1 MTINDVVKY
10 RESFLQAVDRYTGL
24 IPERRGIITD
34 VYTQD
39 LVRVRWFDGRSRV
52 VSCKSIEVAQCD

>member
-1 MTINDVVKY
+1 MTLHDTVKY
-10 RESFLQAVDRYTGL
+10 RDSFLRSVDRDSGL

-39 LVRVRWFDGRSRV
+39 LVRVRWLDGRSRV
-52 VSCKSIEVAQCD
+52 VSCKSIEVARCD